1 MSIVFKNNIPTAT
14 KYCSTVSWLIPTRE
28 RKGIENVG
36 RFTLREIFCIQGR
49 NTHWVAYY
57 MFYSS
62 VCSVYRHQSVYAE
75 AEGKVH
81 FSGCFLKGFCF
92 LVLSNWLPRGA
103 RENLDFEFES
113 SWFCAER
120 LESLPLEASAT
131 TGVRSWPWSPKVVV
145 FFYFF
150 LVFLWLHIK
159 GKDELDLT
167 VKTDRDEKGRHHLA
181 GGVEG
186 GRPSSIP
193 PPQKHTWGWAASQS
207 YLSHLPQHQRPP
219 APGAA
224 PTATWA
230 VHAAVSSSPKVCGC
244 GTLLDRLPPP
254 ARGL

>member
-1 MSIVFKNNIPTAT
+1 
-14 KYCSTVSWLIPTRE
+14 
-28 RKGIENVG
+28 
-36 RFTLREIFCIQGR
+36 
-49 NTHWVAYY
+49 

-62 VCSVYRHQSVYAE
+62 ACSVYRHQSVYTE

-219 APGAA
+219 TPGAA

-230 VHAAVSSSPKVCGC
+230 VHAAVSSSPKVCGWHPFGSLTTTC
-244 GTLLDRLPPP
+244 AGAVEWQHGGHEGQAKSLMNQVRPSVNRPKKYWHVEFV
-254 ARGL
+254 